1 MGLDLEC
8 ERRGGRD
15 EIGEGVRGWLCRIFK
30 NLGFF
35 DLEGSGELL
44 EVLGE

>member
-15 EIGEGVRGWLCRIFK
+15 EIGEGARGWSCRIFK

-35 DLEGSGELL
+35 DPEGSGESL
-44 EVLGE
+44 EVSGE